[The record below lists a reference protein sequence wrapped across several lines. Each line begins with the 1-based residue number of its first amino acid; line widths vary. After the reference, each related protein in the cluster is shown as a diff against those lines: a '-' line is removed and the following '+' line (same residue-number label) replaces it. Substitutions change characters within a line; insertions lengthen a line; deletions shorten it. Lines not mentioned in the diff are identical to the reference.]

1 MKNTNKMIIS
11 HLNITETVYNF
22 LTSLSNTNELY
33 EGENFNKSSSMNLFN
48 VLHIIKVNFFY
59 VNI

>member
-11 HLNITETVYNF
+11 HLDITETVYNF

-33 EGENFNKSSSMNLFN
+33 EGENTELNMSFDIEL
-48 VLHIIKVNFFY
+48 LT
-59 VNI
+59 